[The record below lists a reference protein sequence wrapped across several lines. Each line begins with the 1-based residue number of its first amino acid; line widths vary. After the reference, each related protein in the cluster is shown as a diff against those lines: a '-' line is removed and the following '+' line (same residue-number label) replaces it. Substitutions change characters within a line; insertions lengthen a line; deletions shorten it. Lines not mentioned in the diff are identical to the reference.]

1 VEVALGVAAPRADR
15 LEPGARGAARTPLG
29 TWFDRHPALLRAVAV
44 AALAQGGAYL
54 VWRVGWSRDGASA
67 SLWTALLVAEVYAI
81 WSLATM
87 TWFSWSRPP
96 VVRMPATPGRAVDVY
111 VCTYDEPV
119 EVVRATLLGC
129 RALTYPHTTWL
140 LDDGR
145 RPEMARLAEE
155 LGARHLT
162 RPDNAH
168 AKAGNINHA
177 LARTHGELVLV
188 LDADHVPL
196 PDALDALVGWFDDP
210 TLAVVQS
217 PHDFLNQDSVQHYD
231 VGRHEQ
237 SVFYEVVQPG
247 KGRHGAAF
255 WCGSATLL
263 RRRALLEI
271 GGVAT
276 ETIAE
281 DFHTTIR
288 LQRAGWRTRYQ
299 REVLVQGLAP
309 FDLAGYL
316 LQRDRWARGNLA
328 VFRTPESP
336 LRARELSAAQR
347 VSYLASLL
355 AYLAGPVRALL
366 LATLGAVLLTGWL
379 PLALS
384 TPALLGLWLP
394 AVALNL
400 AAGAALGRGY
410 VRVREAVH
418 FEQLTAGIHL
428 RALGAVLTGRRR
440 RFRVTPKEGADPG
453 GWTSVRQLTLL
464 LALGALLVVGL
475 GARVVDGLWLD
486 RLLTDL
492 PGHAAWVVPALALA
506 ELRRVGRSLYLVSRH
521 RQRRAEFRFP
531 AQVHAVL
538 APGSHGG
545 VPVEGRAVDLNGRG
559 VRLRLPVALRPGE
572 RRRLSLTL
580 SAADGRPRPV
590 ELDVEVVSCRAVGN
604 RWEVGGR
611 FVLDPTDPFAPHRRE
626 VLLEWCY
633 VAHPYHRLRD
643 EAPAAPVAEPARR

>member
-1 VEVALGVAAPRADR
+1 MAAPRAER
-15 LEPGARGAARTPLG
+15 LESGAQVAARTPFG
-29 TWFDRHPALLRAVAV
+29 AWFDRHPLALRAIAV
-44 AALAQGGAYL
+44 AALVHGAAYL
-54 VWRVGWSRDGASA
+54 AWRVGWSRAGS
-67 SLWTALLVAEVYAI
+67 STPLWAALLVAELYAT

-87 TWFSWSRPP
+87 TWFSWSRPE
-96 VVRMPATPGRAVDVY
+96 VRRMPATPGRRVDVY
-111 VCTYDEPV
+111 VCTYDEPA

-145 RPEMARLAEE
+145 RPEMARLAGE
-155 LGARHLT
+155 LGARYLT

-177 LARTHGELVLV
+177 LTRTEGELVLV

-210 TLAVVQS
+210 SLAVVQS

-237 SVFYEVVQPG
+237 SVFYEVVLPG
-247 KGRHGAAF
+247 KARHGAAF

-263 RRRALLEI
+263 RRRALLDI

-299 REVLVQGLAP
+299 REILVQGLAP

-328 VFRTPESP
+328 VLRTPESP
-336 LRARELSAAQR
+336 LRARELTWRQR
-347 VSYLASLL
+347 LSYLASLL

-366 LATLGAVLLTGWL
+366 LATLAAVLLTGWL
-379 PLALS
+379 PLSLS
-384 TPALLGLWLP
+384 TPALLALWLP
-394 AVALNL
+394 AVVLNL
-400 AAGAALGRGY
+400 TAGAALGRGY
-410 VRVREAVH
+410 MRVREAVH

-428 RALGAVLTGRRR
+428 RALAAVLTGRRR
-440 RFRVTPKEGADPG
+440 TFRVTPKEGADPG
-453 GWTSVRQLTLL
+453 GWTSVRQLPLL
-464 LALGALLVVGL
+464 LALGGLLLVGL
-475 GARVVDGLWLD
+475 VARVVDAVWAD
-486 RLLTDL
+486 QLLRDL
-492 PGHAAWVVPALALA
+492 PGTAAWVVPLLAVA
-506 ELRRVGRSLYLVSRH
+506 ELRRVVRSLYLVSRH

-531 AQVHAVL
+531 ARVHAVL
-538 APGSHGG
+538 SPGRPDG
-545 VPVEGRAVDLNGRG
+545 VPVEGWALDLNGRG

-572 RRRLSLTL
+572 RRRLALAL
-580 SAADGRPRPV
+580 AGVDGRPRPL
-590 ELDVEVVSCRAVGN
+590 ELDLEAVTSRPVGD
-604 RWEVGGR
+604 RWEVGAR
-611 FVLDPTDPFAPHRRE
+611 FVVDPDDPFAGH
-626 VLLEWCY
+626 VHDTLVEWCY
-633 VAHPYHRLRD
+633 VGSPYHRLRD
-643 EAPAAPVAEPARR
+643 AAPAAPVAPAPLHSTPAR